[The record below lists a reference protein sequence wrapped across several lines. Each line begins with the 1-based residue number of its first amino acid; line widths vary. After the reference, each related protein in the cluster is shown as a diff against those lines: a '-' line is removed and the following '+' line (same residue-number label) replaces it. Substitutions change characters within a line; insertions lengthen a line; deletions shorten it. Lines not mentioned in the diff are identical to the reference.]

1 MMECLGYILVWFLC
15 WLVNITI
22 IYKLVMIFAKR
33 DLNKIKD
40 QIMEESREMI
50 LNEIKEKGIHNVN
63 D

>member
-1 MMECLGYILVWFLC
+1 
-15 WLVNITI
+15 
-22 IYKLVMIFAKR
+22 MIFAKR